1 LFVLTFF
8 CISFIFFIFDP
19 HFVEFVAISGQ
30 HLSKCHGIVELI
42 LKDNEFGDEGVGNI
56 CATLATAEEAAFESL
71 ILDGN
76 FKWKNQRERFTT
88 VKKIATLLSS
98 PNCMVLNY
106 FIFFVFC
113 SYLNFL
119 ETSVQR

>member
-1 LFVLTFF
+1 
-8 CISFIFFIFDP
+8 
-19 HFVEFVAISGQ
+19 
-30 HLSKCHGIVELI
+30 VELI

-56 CATLATAEEAAFESL
+56 CAALATAEEAAIESL

-98 PNCMVLNY
+98 PNCMISIF

-113 SYLNFL
+113 SYFKFLFFFENFCL
-119 ETSVQR
+119 KVN

>member
-1 LFVLTFF
+1 MSVFTSSYF
-8 CISFIFFIFDP
+8 SFLDL
-19 HFVEFVAISGQ
+19 HFVNFVVISGQ
-30 HLSKCHGIVELI
+30 HLPKCHGIVELI

-56 CATLATAEEAAFESL
+56 CAALATAEEAAIESL

-98 PNCMVLNY
+98 PNCMISIF
-106 FIFFVFC
+106 FIFLFFVHISNFC
-113 SYLNFL
+113 FFL
-119 ETSVQR
+119 KIFV